1 MIMRMMARNSISE
14 SLQSRIDASVK
25 EIATDAYDVAL
36 RHMRENREACDKIVE
51 VLMEKETMGGDEF
64 REILSRYATI
74 PQSHLDAV
82 EKQKRP
88 DNSLLAA

>member
-14 SLQSRIDASVK
+14 SLQARIDAAVK

-36 RHMRENREACDKIVE
+36 KVMMENRVACDKIVE

-74 PQSHLDAV
+74 PASHLEAV
-82 EKQKRP
+82 EKQKMP
-88 DNSLLAA
+88 AKSMVA